1 MRLSARLLSSFPAL
15 VTRGKKAPATVETL
29 TTADLPQTSTVKAS
43 PGECDL
49 LLDVKFSTLNYKDAL
64 TATGTYPGL
73 RPPMVG
79 GIDVVG
85 VVRETGSD
93 RFREGDE
100 VVVNGWGVGTDHFG
114 GFAGA
119 ARVRSDWAVKL
130 PAGLT
135 MVNAAKIGTAGYTA
149 MLCVHGLVERGVAPS
164 SGPVLV
170 TGAPGGVG
178 SVAILLLKSLGYEV
192 HALGGKDAPHTD
204 YITALGA
211 SQVLDRAEMEGAG
224 RPLGKEK
231 WAGGVDSCG
240 DKILANLL
248 SMVKYRGAVSACGL
262 AAGMSLPTTVAPF
275 ILRGVTLVGIDS
287 VFLPTPLRLEAY
299 NKYAP
304 LLTEEG
310 LNLVCGGDNVV
321 GLGQVVDLSN
331 KMLAGAIRGRY
342 VVDLSK

>member
-1 MRLSARLLSSFPAL
+1 MHHA
-15 VTRGKKAPATVETL
+15 
-29 TTADLPQTSTVKAS
+29 QAS

-149 MLCVHGLVERGVAPS
+149 MLCVHVR
-164 SGPVLV
+164 
-170 TGAPGGVG
+170 TW
-178 SVAILLLKSLGYEV
+178 K
-192 HALGGKDAPHTD
+192 
-204 YITALGA
+204 
-211 SQVLDRAEMEGAG
+211 
-224 RPLGKEK
+224 
-231 WAGGVDSCG
+231 
-240 DKILANLL
+240 
-248 SMVKYRGAVSACGL
+248 
-262 AAGMSLPTTVAPF
+262 
-275 ILRGVTLVGIDS
+275 
-287 VFLPTPLRLEAY
+287 
-299 NKYAP
+299 
-304 LLTEEG
+304 
-310 LNLVCGGDNVV
+310 
-321 GLGQVVDLSN
+321 
-331 KMLAGAIRGRY
+331 
-342 VVDLSK
+342 